1 MTSPSHIELDPAS
14 ADLGSLLGNLP
25 ATHGVYAIRSG
36 TDALHLSSTSNLR
49 RRLTRLLDQNR
60 PSGVRLTQKIAEH
73 SALVECWPSGSSLE
87 AALQMYGLAM
97 RFSPGDYAKHLRL
110 RLPWF
115 LSVTDDVFP
124 RLTISNRLA
133 TGTDRPV
140 AGAAIEV
147 GPFASRE
154 LASRYEES
162 VLPLFQVRRCSET
175 LHPQLDHP
183 GCVYGE
189 MNLCLRPCQMNVS
202 AEQYAAEIE
211 RLEHF
216 LAAGPEVAM
225 ATLSLARDRAASQLD
240 FEWAGQLHKQM
251 ERIGSCISA
260 RPEMAK
266 DLQDFNG
273 VALTPG
279 LEPNS
284 YHLRPLLQGFWHERM
299 TFRVPEEANGNVSLD
314 TALRELLEDDAARE
328 ICPGNR
334 GEHLALF
341 LRWHGSHSRVGEWFP
356 FNGRQGFPYRKLA
369 RGVSR
374 LAKSRGQCARV

>member
-1 MTSPSHIELDPAS
+1 MTLPSHIELDPAS

-25 ATHGVYAIRSG
+25 AAHGVYAIRSG

-60 PSGVRLTQKIAEH
+60 PSGVRLTRKIAEH
-73 SALVECWPSGSSLE
+73 SAVVECWPSGSSLE
-87 AALQMYGLAM
+87 TALQMYGLAT
-97 RFSPGDYAKHLRL
+97 RFFPGDYPKRLRL

-124 RLTISNRLA
+124 RLTITNRPA
-133 TGTDRPV
+133 VDTDRLP

-147 GPFASRE
+147 GPFTSRE
-154 LASRYEES
+154 MASRYEES
-162 VLPLFQVRRCSET
+162 VLPLFQVRRCPET
-175 LHPQLDHP
+175 LHPRLDHP

-202 AEQYAAEIE
+202 AEQYATEIG

-216 LAAGPEVAM
+216 LAAGPEAAM
-225 ATLSLARDRAASQLD
+225 ASLSLARDRAANQLD
-240 FEWAGQLHKQM
+240 FELAGQLHKQM

-260 RPEMAK
+260 RPEVAK

-284 YHLRPLLQGFWHERM
+284 CCLRPLLQGFWQESV
-299 TFRVPEEANGNVSLD
+299 TLRVPEEANGNVSLD
-314 TALRELLEDDAARE
+314 TRLRELLEDDAARQT
-328 ICPGNR
+328 CPGKR

-369 RGVSR
+369 CGVSR
-374 LAKSRGQCARV
+374 LTKSRGQGARV